1 VWGRVGDGAGHQQQ
15 ENLLHWRNL
24 AELDWPVFLEQ
35 MIASLPTRAV
45 WITIDKDVLAS
56 QDAATNWD
64 QGGMRLNHLLQA
76 IRALAASKRIIGID
90 ICGEYARPAFSN
102 ALKRWEAKSD
112 QPPAERWSEADLLR
126 NATTNQALIDLF
138 EELFP

>member
-1 VWGRVGDGAGHQQQ
+1 
-15 ENLLHWRNL
+15 
-24 AELDWPVFLEQ
+24 
-35 MIASLPTRAV
+35 
-45 WITIDKDVLAS
+45 
-56 QDAATNWD
+56 
-64 QGGMRLNHLLQA
+64 MRLSHLLQA
-76 IRALAASKRIIGID
+76 IRALAASKRILGID

-126 NATTNQALIDLF
+126 NAATNQALIDLF